1 MGDLSI
7 LKDWIQSGN
16 KCEHRREVEM
26 ELIAK
31 SLITLVAVATAIGPM
46 VADFN
51 KTHATN
57 PLWTP
62 HARFHVVWQVLTQ
75 AGVAGFILYILWVA
89 AFDGHV
95 LLAALMNFNWG
106 LTFFLTLFNM
116 KRFEGTLSDVNGIP
130 PFEFNIGGQIRKV
143 DTNLFGA
150 TILMSLNAI
159 ATILLL
165 Q

>member
-1 MGDLSI
+1 
-7 LKDWIQSGN
+7 LKDWLQSAG
-16 KCEHRREVEM
+16 EFERWRGVEM

-31 SLITLVAVATAIGPM
+31 ILVTLVAVATAIGPM
-46 VADFN
+46 FADFN

-75 AGVAGFILYILWVA
+75 AGVAGFIFYILWVA
-89 AFDGHV
+89 EFDGHV

-116 KRFEGTLSDVNGIP
+116 NRFEGTLSDVNGIP
-130 PFEFNIGGQIRKV
+130 PFKFSIGGQIRKV

-150 TILMSLNAI
+150 TILMSLNTI

>member
-1 MGDLSI
+1 
-7 LKDWIQSGN
+7 
-16 KCEHRREVEM
+16 M
-26 ELIAK
+26 ELIARI
-31 SLITLVAVATAIGPM
+31 LITLVAVATAIGPM
-46 VADFN
+46 IADFN

-75 AGVAGFILYILWVA
+75 AGVAAFILYILWVA
-89 AFDGHV
+89 QFDGHV
-95 LLAALMNFNWG
+95 LLAALINFNWG

-116 KRFEGTLSDVNGIP
+116 KRFDGTLSDVNGIP
-130 PFEFNIGGQIRKV
+130 PFKFNIGGQIRKV

>member
-1 MGDLSI
+1 
-7 LKDWIQSGN
+7 
-16 KCEHRREVEM
+16 M
-26 ELIAK
+26 ELTAK
-31 SLITLVAVATAIGPM
+31 SLVTLVAVATAIGPM
-46 VADFN
+46 FADFN

-62 HARFHVVWQVLTQ
+62 HARFHVVWQVLCQ
-75 AGVAGFILYILWVA
+75 AGVAGFILYILWA
-89 AFDGHV
+89 AEFDGHV

-130 PFEFNIGGQIRKV
+130 PFKFNIGGQIRKV

>member
-1 MGDLSI
+1 
-7 LKDWIQSGN
+7 
-16 KCEHRREVEM
+16 M

-31 SLITLVAVATAIGPM
+31 ILITLVAVATAIGPM
-46 VADFN
+46 FADFN

-62 HARFHVVWQVLTQ
+62 HARFHVVWQVLAQ
-75 AGVAGFILYILWVA
+75 AGVAGFILYVLWVA
-89 AFDGHV
+89 EFDGHL

-116 KRFEGTLSDVNGIP
+116 KLFEGSLADVNGIP
-130 PFEFNIGGQIRKV
+130 PFKFNIGGQIRKV
-143 DTNLFGA
+143 DTNLLGA

-159 ATILLL
+159 ATILLT